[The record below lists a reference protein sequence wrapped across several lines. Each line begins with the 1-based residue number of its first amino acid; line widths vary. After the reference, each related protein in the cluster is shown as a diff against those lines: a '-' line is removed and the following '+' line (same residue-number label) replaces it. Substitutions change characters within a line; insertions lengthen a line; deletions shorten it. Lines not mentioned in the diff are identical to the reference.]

1 MKWNLLDT
9 LSDVEVLI
17 ERSYEKNVL
26 IFKHSTR
33 CYISKMALRN
43 FESQFESLDC
53 ECYLLDL
60 IRYRALSDAIAKQFE
75 IAHQSPQLLLMRKG
89 KVYYHVSHE
98 QIEARE
104 AIAVLKK

>member
-1 MKWNLLDT
+1 MRWNLLDA

-43 FESQFESLDC
+43 FELQFESSNC

-60 IRYRALSDAIAKQFE
+60 FRYRAFSDAIAKQFD
-75 IAHQSPQLLLMRKG
+75 IVHQSPQLLLVHNG

-98 QIEARE
+98 QIDARE
-104 AIAVLKK
+104 AMEVLKE